1 MSAQKDINLWEFL
14 QSRNLDSTENLKE
27 LSTVLLSDKDILM
40 NAYGWEYEQWL
51 DENEE
56 SINDGEDAY
65 FNFIDQEEREYD
77 ERIAQI

>member
-1 MSAQKDINLWEFL
+1 MSVQKHINLWDFL

-27 LSTVLLSDKDILM
+27 LSTVLLSDKEILM

-51 DENEE
+51 DEIEE

-65 FNFIDQEEREYD
+65 FNFIEQEEREYD
-77 ERIAQI
+77 EYIAKI

>member
-1 MSAQKDINLWEFL
+1 MSVQQDINLWEFL
-14 QSRNLDSTENLKE
+14 QSRNLDSTENLKL
-27 LSTVLLSDKDILM
+27 LSSVLLTDKDALM

-51 DENEE
+51 DEIEE
-56 SINDGEDAY
+56 PIDDGEDAY

>member
-1 MSAQKDINLWEFL
+1 MSVQKDTNLWEFL

-27 LSTVLLSDKDILM
+27 LSAVLLSDKDSLM

-51 DENEE
+51 DETEE
-56 SINDGEDAY
+56 PIDDGEDAY

-77 ERIAQI
+77 EYIAKI

>member
-1 MSAQKDINLWEFL
+1 MSVQQDINLWEFL